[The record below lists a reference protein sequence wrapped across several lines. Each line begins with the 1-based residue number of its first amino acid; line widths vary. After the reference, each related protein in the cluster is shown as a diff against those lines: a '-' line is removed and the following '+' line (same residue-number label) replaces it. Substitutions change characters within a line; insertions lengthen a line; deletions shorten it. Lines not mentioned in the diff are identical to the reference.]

1 MPADF
6 LRDVVRPPQ
15 SKRSRVW
22 SMVPLSIAAHAL
34 GALAFLIIPLTANEE
49 PPPPAALAKT
59 LNIMEARPIP
69 PPPAAV
75 RPQSSTVAR
84 DTGAAPI
91 VVPDVIAP
99 EREVTPS
106 GTGDIPVPG
115 GVGVTEGFP
124 GGVDMGPKT
133 MMPVPPPPPVQAR
146 VVHKLGGDIREP
158 QKIRHVPPIYPQIA
172 VSAGVQGIV
181 ILEATISEAGTIE
194 NLRVLRSH
202 ALLERAA
209 VEAVK
214 QWRYTPTRLNGV
226 PVPIIMTVTVNFTL
240 NR

>member
-6 LRDVVRPPQ
+6 LRDVVRPPR

-34 GALAFLIIPLTANEE
+34 GGLAFLIIPLAAEE
-49 PPPPAALAKT
+49 DPPPPAPLART
-59 LNIMEARPIP
+59 FNIMTARPIP

-75 RPQSSTVAR
+75 TPRATPAAR
-84 DTGAAPI
+84 DASAAPTVI
-91 VVPDVIAP
+91 PDAIAP
-99 EREVTPS
+99 EPEVAPS
-106 GTGDIPVPG
+106 GTGDTPTPG
-115 GVGVTEGFP
+115 GLGVADGVL
-124 GGVDMGPKT
+124 GGVDLGARIGAPT
-133 MMPVPPPPPVQAR
+133 PPPPPQRRLPV
-146 VVHKLGGDIREP
+146 KPGGEIREP

-194 NLRVLRSH
+194 NLRVLKSH
-202 ALLERAA
+202 PLLERAA
-209 VEAVK
+209 IEAVK

-226 PVPIIMTVTVNFTL
+226 PVPIIMTVTVNFML
-240 NR
+240 QR

>member
-34 GALAFLIIPLTANEE
+34 GGLAFFIIPLAAEEE
-49 PPPPAALAKT
+49 PPPPAALARV
-59 LNIMEARPIP
+59 LNIMTARPIP

-75 RPQSSTVAR
+75 RPPSSSVPR
-84 DTGAAPI
+84 DTGAAPSVI
-91 VVPDVIAP
+91 PDEIAV
-99 EREVTPS
+99 EREVAPS
-106 GTGDIPVPG
+106 GTGDTPAIGSVSFG
-115 GVGVTEGFP
+115 EGVIGSVNLGERVVAPT
-124 GGVDMGPKT
+124 
-133 MMPVPPPPPVQAR
+133 PPPPPVQER
-146 VVHKLGGDIREP
+146 KPVRPGGDIREP

-172 VSAGVQGIV
+172 ISAGVQGIV

-194 NLRVLRSH
+194 NLRVLKSH
-202 ALLERAA
+202 PLLERAA
-209 VEAVK
+209 IEAVK

-226 PVPIIMTVTVNFTL
+226 PVPIIMTVTVNFML
-240 NR
+240 QR